1 MYMSLTETLSGVI
14 LWQME
19 ARVKLTFLMTDKG
32 HLRVSHIDF
41 PSKIHPTETVNH
53 ISLPVLGN
61 GVCVTSDGKLKGCVW
76 DVMRPFVAV
85 EVDLFMYLLVC
96 CSRGV

>member
-14 LWQME
+14 LWQIKT
-19 ARVKLTFLMTDKG
+19 RVKLTFLMTEEG
-32 HLRVSHIDF
+32 HLRVFHINF
-41 PSKIHPTETVNH
+41 PPKTHPTEAVDH

-61 GVCVTSDGKLKGCVW
+61 GVCVTSNGELKGRIR
-76 DVMRPFVAV
+76 DVMKPFITV
-85 EVDLFMYLLVC
+85 ETDLFMNLLVR